1 LEEVVNDEQLQSR
14 NMFITHDHPTA
25 GTIKMIGS
33 PLKLSRT
40 PVEIKH
46 HPPNPGEHQEEIMD
60 RIGMNK
66 TTN

>member
-1 LEEVVNDEQLQSR
+1 LEEVVADEQLQSR

-25 GTIKMIGS
+25 GSIKMIGS